1 MINTRVKFVVSGLR
15 VEEVD
20 DLDFLKAQ
28 SQNKTR
34 GRLKKTETELFLQS
48 S

>member
-20 DLDFLKAQ
+20 DLDFSKAQ

-34 GRLKKTETELFLQS
+34 GRLKMSETELFPQS